1 MSKKQVIG
9 VFCTDADLQHPKLIE
24 ILKSTG
30 LVSESDIDAS
40 GHLHY
45 SEEQLQKTLYL
56 FFGFSKGWYEKEFI
70 TSQTTR
76 FTGERVSNSNRYV
89 GTERQD
95 KDWISNPMC
104 SQETREIVK
113 WGTVL

>member
-9 VFCTDADLQHPKLIE
+9 VFCTDADLKHPKLIE
-24 ILKSTG
+24 VLLRTG
-30 LVSESDIDAS
+30 LIKQEDLKPD
-40 GHLHY
+40 GTPEL
-45 SEEQLQKTLYL
+45 SEEKLQIILHHI
-56 FFGFSKGWYEKEFI
+56 FGFNKGWYEKELI
-70 TSQTTR
+70 HSQKT
-76 FTGERVSNSNRYV
+76 FLTGETVTDSYRYV

-95 KDWISNPMC
+95 KDWLDNVLC

>member
-9 VFCTDADLQHPKLIE
+9 VFCTEKDLQDPKVVAFAKNVGLIAE
-24 ILKSTG
+24 CDILADGT
-30 LVSESDIDAS
+30 VEYTD
-40 GHLHY
+40 
-45 SEEQLQKTLYL
+45 EQLRKLLYGL
-56 FFGFSKGWYEKEFI
+56 FGFNKGYYEKELVP
-70 TSQTTR
+70 TQRTR
-76 FTGERVSNSNRYV
+76 IHSELVKDTYRYV

-95 KDWISNPMC
+95 KGWVESAMC